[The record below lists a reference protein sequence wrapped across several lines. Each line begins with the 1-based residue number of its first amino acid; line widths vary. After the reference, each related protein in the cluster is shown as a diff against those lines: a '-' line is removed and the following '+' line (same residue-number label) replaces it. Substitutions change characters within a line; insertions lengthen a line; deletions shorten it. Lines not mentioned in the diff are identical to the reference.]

1 MRVEG
6 DTKSDE
12 LTPAKARILDATTL
26 DYIVVSMYERPIY
39 LNALLPPFLI
49 DRDRL
54 DPRGPHAKFIAS
66 VLFCLI
72 LLWLLAIVASPAGL

>member
-39 LNALLPPFLI
+39 LNA
-49 DRDRL
+49 
-54 DPRGPHAKFIAS
+54 
-66 VLFCLI
+66 
-72 LLWLLAIVASPAGL
+72 